1 MRRGIPS
8 FPLFFSHLSP
18 RSPVPAI
25 PVSTASQFSKSIELS
40 IQEKIPAGPSRRA
53 PTDAGRGTSTA
64 TLGRGP
70 TTTAQQNRS
79 ADPIHRLKKPRTPGR
94 NQSSILPYPLALEL
108 GFLDIGHVPPPTEE
122 DIVNR
127 AERASMDQAER
138 RKFIRSYFSGIFL
151 LVLGYLCLM
160 IYRDLRE
167 SFRDKILTNLNH
179 TMISDT
185 QWRQPCRDDR
195 CSTGRHRTDSL
206 FLSTSQIL
214 DS

>member
-1 MRRGIPS
+1 M
-8 FPLFFSHLSP
+8 
-18 RSPVPAI
+18 
-25 PVSTASQFSKSIELS
+25 
-40 IQEKIPAGPSRRA
+40 
-53 PTDAGRGTSTA
+53 
-64 TLGRGP
+64 
-70 TTTAQQNRS
+70 
-79 ADPIHRLKKPRTPGR
+79 
-94 NQSSILPYPLALEL
+94 
-108 GFLDIGHVPPPTEE
+108 DIGHVPPPTEE